1 MHKGFRS
8 ETRDP
13 KGSKNKQIHEGV
25 SPQTKKRSSDL
36 FTARVGLLYFV
47 QGIVHVTGGHGPLE
61 IEECAKGREST
72 QKKMTRKPPVPPSS
86 GVAQL
91 FAAGHVSAET

>member
-36 FTARVGLLYFV
+36 FAARVGLLYFV
-47 QGIVHVTGGHGPLE
+47 QDIVHVTSGHGPLE
-61 IEECAKGREST
+61 IEECAAGRAGAN
-72 QKKMTRKPPVPPSS
+72 KMARKPPVPPM
-86 GVAQL
+86 
-91 FAAGHVSAET
+91 E